1 MIQKFR
7 WKFIY
12 ISIASLFAVLIL
24 TMGTLLFINYHQ
36 AQSEVDRVMN
46 VLVKNDGHLTPHNAQ
61 PAFGNQND
69 AINRTF
75 LVGRY
80 NPEAVYQYRY
90 FSVKVNPKNKIQI
103 INDDNVYQVSS
114 AQVKKISQKIVKRKE
129 NEGNVDIGQ
138 NKYRFRKSKTELG
151 DKIIVFLNESLI
163 FTRFW
168 LLLRVSVALSL
179 ASLFIFALVLI
190 AVSQRAIKPITETYR
205 KQREFI
211 TNAGHELKT
220 PLAIISAN
228 TEMEEMLGNDS
239 EWLQS
244 TKEQTERLTRLIN
257 RLIALAR
264 TGETGEIIVGKVNFS
279 EIVKSDAQDFKSV
292 MQKNGLHY
300 NVEINSGIFV
310 KGEEHSL
317 KELVNILLDNACKY
331 CDEGGQVNVSLTR
344 SRLGKHAIL
353 KVKNSYADGKDK
365 NYQHFFDRFYRQ
377 DESHNSKK
385 SGFGIG
391 LSMARD
397 LVEAFQGKINA
408 HWKNGMISFVVSLK
422 IMK

>member
-12 ISIASLFAVLIL
+12 MSIASLFIVLIV
-24 TMGTLLFINYHQ
+24 TMGMLLFVNYHQ
-36 AQSEVDRVMN
+36 AQTEVDRVM
-46 VLVKNDGHLTPHNAQ
+46 VALIKNEGHLTPRNAQ

-75 LVGRY
+75 LAGRY

-90 FSVKVNPKNKIQI
+90 FSVKINPKNKIQI
-103 INDDNVYQVSS
+103 INDDNVYQLSS
-114 AQVKKISQKIVKRKE
+114 KQVKQITKKILKLKQS
-129 NEGNVDIGQ
+129 EGSIDIGQ
-138 NKYRFRKSKTELG
+138 NKYRYRKSKNNLG
-151 DKIIVFLNESLI
+151 DHFIVFLNESLI
-163 FTRFW
+163 FAKFW
-168 LLLRVSVALSL
+168 LLLRISLALSL
-179 ASLFIFALVLI
+179 AALFIFALVLI
-190 AVSQRAIKPITETYR
+190 SVSRKAIKPIIVTYN

-244 TKEQTERLTRLIN
+244 TKDQTERLTQLIN

-264 TGETGEIIVGKVNFS
+264 TGETGELVVGKVNFS
-279 EIVKSDAQDFKSV
+279 KIVKNDAQSFKSV

-300 NVEINSGIFV
+300 EIQINTGIFV
-310 KGEEHSL
+310 RGEEHSL

-331 CDEGGQVNVSLTR
+331 CDKDGKVVISLTR

-353 KVKNSYADGKDK
+353 KVKNTYVDGKGK

-391 LSMARD
+391 LAMAKD
-397 LVEAFQGKINA
+397 IVEAFQGKINV
-408 HWKNGMISFVVSLK
+408 HWKNNMISFVVNLK

>member
-12 ISIASLFAVLIL
+12 ISIASLFVVLVV
-24 TMGTLLFINYHQ
+24 TMGTLLTINYQ
-36 AQSEVDRVMN
+36 QSKAEVNRVLDT
-46 VLVKNDGHLTPHNAQ
+46 LVKNDGHLTPGNAQ
-61 PAFGNQND
+61 PLFGNQKD
-69 AINRTF
+69 YINRNF
-75 LVGRY
+75 LGGRY

-90 FSVKVNPKNKIQI
+90 FSVKVGPKNKIQI
-103 INDDNVYQVSS
+103 LNDDNVYQVSS
-114 AQVKKISQKIVKRKE
+114 SQVKKISQRILKSGQKSGVIE
-129 NEGNVDIGQ
+129 IGQ
-138 NKYRFRKSKTELG
+138 NDYQYRQTKTKMG
-151 DKIIVFLNESLI
+151 DQIIVFLNESLI
-163 FTRFW
+163 FNRFW
-168 LLLRVSVALSL
+168 LLLKISILLGIGAL
-179 ASLFIFALVLI
+179 IVFALVLM
-190 AVSQRAIKPITETYR
+190 AVSRRAIKPIIETYH
-205 KQREFI
+205 KQREFV

-228 TEMEEMLGNDS
+228 TEMQEMLGDDS
-239 EWLQS
+239 EWIES
-244 TKEQTERLTRLIN
+244 TKDQTERLTKLIN

-300 NVEINSGIFV
+300 QAEVSSGIFV
-310 KGEEHSL
+310 RGEEHSL

-331 CDEGGQVNVSLTR
+331 CDEGGKVIVSLNK

-353 KVKNSYADGKDK
+353 KVKNSYADGKGKD
-365 NYQHFFDRFYRQ
+365 YQHFFDRFYRQ

-391 LSMARD
+391 LAMARD
-397 LVEAFQGKINA
+397 LVEAFKGKINV
-408 HWKNGMISFVVSLK
+408 HWKNGMITFVVSLK

>member
-12 ISIASLFAVLIL
+12 MSIASLFIVLIV
-24 TMGTLLFINYHQ
+24 TMGMLLFVNYHQ
-36 AQSEVDRVMN
+36 AQTEVDRVM
-46 VLVKNDGHLTPHNAQ
+46 VALIKNEGHLTPRNAQ

-75 LVGRY
+75 LAGRY

-90 FSVKVNPKNKIQI
+90 FSVKINPKNKIQI
-103 INDDNVYQVSS
+103 INDDNVYQLSS
-114 AQVKKISQKIVKRKE
+114 KQVKQITKKILKLKQS
-129 NEGNVDIGQ
+129 EGSIDIGQ
-138 NKYRFRKSKTELG
+138 NKYRYRKSKNKLG
-151 DKIIVFLNESLI
+151 DHFIVFLNESLI
-163 FTRFW
+163 FAKFW
-168 LLLRVSVALSL
+168 LLLRISLALSL
-179 ASLFIFALVLI
+179 AALFIFALVLI
-190 AVSQRAIKPITETYR
+190 SVSRKAIKPIIVTYN

-244 TKEQTERLTRLIN
+244 TKDQTERLTQLIN

-264 TGETGEIIVGKVNFS
+264 TGETGELVVGKVNFS
-279 EIVKSDAQDFKSV
+279 KIVKNDAQSFKSV

-300 NVEINSGIFV
+300 EIQINTGIFV
-310 KGEEHSL
+310 RGEEHSL

-331 CDEGGQVNVSLTR
+331 CDKDGKVVISLTR

-353 KVKNSYADGKDK
+353 KVKNTYVDGKGK

-391 LSMARD
+391 LAMAKD
-397 LVEAFQGKINA
+397 IVEAFQGKINV
-408 HWKNGMISFVVSLK
+408 HWKNNMISFVVNLK